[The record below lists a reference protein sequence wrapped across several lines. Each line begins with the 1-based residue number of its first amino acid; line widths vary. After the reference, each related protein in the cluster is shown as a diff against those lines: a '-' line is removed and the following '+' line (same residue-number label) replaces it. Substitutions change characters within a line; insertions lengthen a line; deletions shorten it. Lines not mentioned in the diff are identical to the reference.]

1 MNVEFILNQN
11 NMTAVE
17 WLIEEI
23 HKNMDFIPVHIQEQA
38 KNMELNQKNEA
49 NNGDYCAC
57 CGGTEFWNDDF
68 LNEEEE

>member
-1 MNVEFILNQN
+1 
-11 NMTAVE
+11 MTAVE

-38 KNMELNQKNEA
+38 KNMESNQKNEA

-57 CGGTEFWNDDF
+57 CGGTEFQNDDF